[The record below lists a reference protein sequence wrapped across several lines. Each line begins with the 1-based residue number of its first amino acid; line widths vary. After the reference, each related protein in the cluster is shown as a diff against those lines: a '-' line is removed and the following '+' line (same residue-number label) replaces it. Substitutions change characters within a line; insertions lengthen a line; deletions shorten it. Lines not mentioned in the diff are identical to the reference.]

1 MGFKEWIDV
10 RTGLTVWVSSG
21 HGEIRVLPDVA
32 ADVLLWQNG
41 LHLAGFDTR
50 AHSFQRA
57 VGETTIGVRLPPGML
72 ASVAGDAA
80 SAMLDHRRHLCDAN
94 DALMLAGDN
103 PAAAARELAAW
114 TARQLDATS
123 PSEEGSGAARA
134 ILCSALRGD
143 RVSAVARAL
152 GWSNRKLQRFTID
165 NFGMP
170 PVQLRATARFH
181 RAAKLIEQGV
191 ALADVAALAGYADQ
205 AHLTRSMRQIAGT
218 TPALLHA
225 ANRDSVS
232 GTCD

>member
-1 MGFKEWIDV
+1 MGFREWIDV

-32 ADVLLWQNG
+32 ADVLLWKNG

-50 AHSFQRA
+50 AHRFHRT
-57 VGETTIGVRLPPGML
+57 VGQNTIGVRLPPGTL
-72 ASVAGDAA
+72 APIAGDSASV
-80 SAMLDHRRHLCDAN
+80 MLNHRRHLGDAH
-94 DALMLAGDN
+94 DTLMLGEDN
-103 PAAAARELAAW
+103 PVSVAHELAAW
-114 TARQLDATS
+114 TARQLDATY
-123 PSEEGSGAARA
+123 PSKEGSGAARA
-134 ILCSALRGD
+134 ILRSALRGD
-143 RVSAVARAL
+143 RVSSLARRL

-191 ALADVAALAGYADQ
+191 ALADVATLAGYADQ

-218 TPALLHA
+218 TPARLHA
-225 ANRDSVS
+225 ANRDTVS
-232 GTCD
+232 GTND